1 MVDKLARVR
10 LTIEE
15 DTTAPPDPSR
25 LYRFE
30 IASVIADTAMLVSSP
45 DPAATLDELVE
56 A

>member
-15 DTTAPPDPSR
+15 DVTAPPDPSK

-30 IASVIADTAMLVSSP
+30 IATVITDTAMLVASEE
-45 DPAATLDELVE
+45 PAAMLEELVT